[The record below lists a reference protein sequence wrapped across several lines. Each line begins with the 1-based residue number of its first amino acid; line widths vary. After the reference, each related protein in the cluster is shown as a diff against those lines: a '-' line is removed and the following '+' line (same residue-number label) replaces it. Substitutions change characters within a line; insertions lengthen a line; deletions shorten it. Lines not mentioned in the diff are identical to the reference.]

1 MSSCQTQ
8 IDYARLQA
16 PPGDRT
22 ALIEPP
28 LEEVS
33 ELVGENLHDRG
44 RLHDYDLHG
53 RWLYDI
59 SLLARSE
66 LLAAARRWTGAY
78 RNVSAEPPDPNTEG
92 DSPIFA
98 ETKIG
103 TVPANGLIYLAGHQ
117 PQMFHPGVWFKN
129 FVLGELA
136 KRDGATAVNF
146 IVDGDTLSDAALRV
160 PGGSVDQP
168 RAVQVPF
175 DSFDSDIPYEERRIE
190 DRELFASFGRR
201 ASEEMKPLLSDPLL
215 KQYWPMVMERAR
227 ESDNLGACLVQARHQ
242 LEASWGLE
250 TLDVP
255 QSWMCRGEAFQ
266 WFVAHLLVS
275 LPEFRDAYNE
285 SLREYRQRHHV
296 RSRHHPA
303 PDLVEEGAWLEAPFW
318 VWTAANPRRRRL
330 FIQATAD
337 ETILS
342 DRRSWEARLPLSPE
356 SDATGA
362 VEQLTELQRGGVRIR
377 PRALITT
384 LWVRL
389 ALGDLFIHGIG
400 GAKYDCVTDRLI
412 ERFFRLTPPRF
423 LVVSATLH
431 LPIARRRATPDDV
444 QTIQQELRAMTYQPE
459 RYLAENLAKKSV
471 PLLRGSSADA
481 RYGTAGEQA
490 AAHGVEI
497 DREVVNLVA
506 EKRRWIATPQTV
518 QNARDRDQAIRRI
531 NAALQPWLD
540 DRREQLA
547 QRLVK
552 TSRSLQA
559 ESVLAW
565 REYAFC
571 LYPESTLR
579 EFLSELLHRSV

>member
-1 MSSCQTQ
+1 MSFCQTQ
-8 IDYARLQA
+8 IDYVRLQT

-33 ELVGENLHDRG
+33 ELVGENVHDRG

-53 RWLYDI
+53 RWLSDI

-78 RNVSAEPPDPNTEG
+78 RNVSPQPPDP
-92 DSPIFA
+92 
-98 ETKIG
+98 
-103 TVPANGLIYLAGHQ
+103 NGLIYLAGHQ

-136 KRDGATAVNF
+136 KRHGATAVNL
-146 IVDGDTLSDAALRV
+146 IIDGDTLSDAALRV

-175 DSFDSDIPYEERRIE
+175 DSFDSDIPYEERKIE
-190 DRELFASFGRR
+190 NRELFASFGRR
-201 ASEEMKPLLSDPLL
+201 ALEQMTPFLSDPLL
-215 KQYWPMVMERAR
+215 KQYWPMVLERAR
-227 ESDNLGACLVQARHQ
+227 DCDNLGACLVQARHQ

-250 TLDVP
+250 TLEVP

-285 SLREYRQRHHV
+285 SLREYRHRHHL

-303 PDLVEEGAWLEAPFW
+303 PDLIEEGAWLEAPFW
-318 VWTAANPRRRRL
+318 VWTAENPHRRRL

-342 DRRSWEARLPLSPE
+342 DRQSWEARLPLSPE
-356 SDATGA
+356 SAATGA

-384 LWVRL
+384 LWARL

-412 ERFFRLTPPRF
+412 ERFFALTAPRF

-431 LPIARRRATPDDV
+431 LPIERRRAAADDV
-444 QTIQQELRAMTYQPE
+444 RAVQHELRAITYQPE
-459 RYLAENLAKKSV
+459 RYL
-471 PLLRGSSADA
+471 
-481 RYGTAGEQA
+481 GETTLPSGPAVDFNREMA
-490 AAHGVEI
+490 ALI
-497 DREVVNLVA
+497 A

-518 QNARDRDQAIRRI
+518 QNARDRYQAMRRI

-547 QRLVK
+547 QRLAE
-552 TSRSLQA
+552 TSRRLQA

-571 LYPESTLR
+571 LYPESALR
-579 EFLSELLHRSV
+579 AFLSELLHRTV